1 VAQSVLEQEAVLAE
15 LPEEARQAAR
25 TAFGESV
32 ERFGLLM
39 TSGQLLDAYARYNS
53 AADDTSRG
61 AAGEIL
67 DLVESAGRN
76 PQLPTDASSLESRR

>member
-1 VAQSVLEQEAVLAE
+1 
-15 LPEEARQAAR
+15 
-25 TAFGESV
+25 
-32 ERFGLLM
+32 M